1 MRLTVPEIDC
11 SEGFTTENDI
21 FNRKKFSTQLENIIA
36 NSDDENLVI
45 ALNEKW

>member
-21 FNRKKFSTQLENIIA
+21 FNRK
-36 NSDDENLVI
+36 NS
-45 ALNEKW
+45 ALN